1 MDAFKDCTRME
12 KEMILSNPN
21 VMMRLQRMLQAQQ
34 EFSDAVAYE
43 LENLENTKERNH
55 YGTPPEMPVLRGQ
68 SKKPKAK
75 AKKEVA
81 ESTFQAPQFS
91 RNFSKKTSVLWDE

>member
-1 MDAFKDCTRME
+1 
-12 KEMILSNPN
+12 MILSNPN

-55 YGTPPEMPVLRGQ
+55 YGTPVQMPAFYGQ
-68 SKKPKAK
+68 SKKSKGK
-75 AKKEVA
+75 SKKEAA
-81 ESTFQAPQFS
+81 ESTFQPPQFS
-91 RNFSKKTSVLWDE
+91 RNFSKKASVLWDD

>member
-1 MDAFKDCTRME
+1 MDTFKDCTRQE

-55 YGTPPEMPVLRGQ
+55 YGTPLQMPAFYGQ
-68 SKKPKAK
+68 SKKPKGK
-75 AKKEVA
+75 PKKEA
-81 ESTFQAPQFS
+81 TESTFQPPQFS
-91 RNFSKKTSVLWDE
+91 RNFSKKASVLWDD

>member
-75 AKKEVA
+75 AKKEPT
-81 ESTFQAPQFS
+81 ETSWKPLQFS

>member
-1 MDAFKDCTRME
+1 
-12 KEMILSNPN
+12 MILSNPN

-91 RNFSKKTSVLWDE
+91 RNFSRNFSKKTSVLWDE

>member
-1 MDAFKDCTRME
+1 
-12 KEMILSNPN
+12 MILSNPN
-21 VMMRLQRMLQAQQ
+21 VMMRLQRMLQAQK
-34 EFSDAVAYE
+34 EFDDAVAYE

-91 RNFSKKTSVLWDE
+91 RNFSRNFSKKTSVLWDE